1 MTLHGEGRR
10 NPDVRS
16 GGWTAT
22 PQSADTRCRAE
33 QTTVVGPGVVSEP
46 EVAEANAGER
56 LEFDVLPRLFD
67 VRLSGYCLWTRN

>member
-1 MTLHGEGRR
+1 M
-10 NPDVRS
+10 
-16 GGWTAT
+16 
-22 PQSADTRCRAE
+22 
-33 QTTVVGPGVVSEP
+33 GPGVVSEP